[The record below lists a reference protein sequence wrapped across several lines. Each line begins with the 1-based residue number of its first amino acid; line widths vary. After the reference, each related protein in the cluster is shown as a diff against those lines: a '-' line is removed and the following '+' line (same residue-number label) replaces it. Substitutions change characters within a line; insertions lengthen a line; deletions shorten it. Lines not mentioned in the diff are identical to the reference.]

1 VGAVQAND
9 DPAVIEPE
17 PAPDPAPG
25 RSPDRHRHRHH
36 DHRPHRL
43 RTALLLRPTYGGL
56 VIGLLAWWRSVYPTL
71 LPRGWLAQAV
81 ISALCFSLGY
91 IVGTFGGWLV
101 HQLLDRTG
109 REPSP
114 STRRLAWRA
123 LAIVGA
129 VAIVAGAVLWFL
141 WQNDQRG
148 LVNMGDLGPVT
159 LVPMVCAA
167 TIVTAVFFLLGR
179 LVWFLVRA
187 LQRLLDRFVPAPIGA
202 VATALLVIAAGFF
215 LTRDVVLDKFFSWT
229 NDRFAAFNDTTPD
242 GTVAPT
248 SAAVSG
254 SPDSLAAWDTLGY
267 YGRQFVAGSTPEQE
281 IRAAA
286 ASDAEPVEPVRVYV
300 GLQSAADP
308 DDRAALA
315 VKELERTGA
324 FDRELLVVVTTTG
337 TGWID
342 PDAARVIEVLHGG
355 NTAIV
360 GMQYSYL
367 PSWISFLVDGD
378 KASAAGRALYTA
390 VHDAWSDLDP
400 ASRPRLLVF
409 GLSLGSFGAEAPF
422 LGSDVSASVD
432 NYTGGTDGVLLVGP
446 TASNPVYR
454 QLLPARESGTPV
466 WLPVFDDGKSVRFAN
481 RPSDVEAP
489 FDGWDGARVLYFHHP
504 SDPVGVW
511 DWETLWSPP
520 EWMDRPRGY
529 DVPDRGSWVPVVT
542 WVQTVHDL
550 IAGFSAPP
558 GHGHDYSVDYVSAF
572 AAVVPPDGWTQAD
585 TDRLSDL
592 LRTPLSGD

>member
-9 DPAVIEPE
+9 ESALIEHE
-17 PAPDPAPG
+17 FRPDPERVG
-25 RSPDRHRHRHH
+25 HRQRHRDR
-36 DHRPHRL
+36 RPHRL
-43 RTALLLRPTYGGL
+43 RTALILRPAYGGL
-56 VIGLLAWWRSVYPTL
+56 VVGLLAWWRSVYPTL

-91 IVGTFGGWLV
+91 IAGTLGGWLV
-101 HQLLDRTG
+101 HQLLHRTG

-114 STRRLAWRA
+114 STRRLAWRI

-129 VAIVAGAVLWFL
+129 VAIVAGAVFWFL

-148 LVNMGDLGPVT
+148 LVNMGDLSPVVV
-159 LVPMVCAA
+159 VPMLFAA
-167 TIVTAVFFLLGR
+167 TIVTAVFFVLGR

-187 LQRLLDRFVPAPIGA
+187 LQRLLDRFIPAPFGA
-202 VATALLVIAAGFF
+202 VATAVIVIAAGFF
-215 LTRDVVLDKFFSWT
+215 LTRDVVVDRFFSWANSSFST
-229 NDRFAAFNDTTPD
+229 FNDTTPD
-242 GTVAPT
+242 GVVAPT
-248 SAAVSG
+248 SDAVSG

-286 ASDAEPVEPVRVYV
+286 VVADADVVEPVRVYV
-300 GLQSAADP
+300 GLQSASDP

-400 ASRPRLLVF
+400 SSRPRLLVF

-422 LGSDVSASVD
+422 VGSDASASVS
-432 NYTGGTDGVLLVGP
+432 NYTGGADGVLQVGP
-446 TASNPVYR
+446 TAANPIYQ
-454 QLLPARESGTPV
+454 QLLAGRESGTPV
-466 WLPVFDDGKSVRFAN
+466 WLPVFDDGQSVRFAN

-489 FDGWDGARVLYFHHP
+489 FAGWDGARVLYYHHP

-511 DWETLWSPP
+511 DWQTMWSRP

-542 WVQTVHDL
+542 WIQTVHDL

-572 AAVVPPDGWTQAD
+572 AAVVPPDGWTQSD
-585 TDRLSDL
+585 TDRLHDL